1 MPLIPFKASTKLTIL
16 TKLTKLTTMRKRT
29 KAREFALQILYQIDI
44 THDQY
49 EATLNNFWQAH
60 SEDEIYDDVRAFTG
74 ELVKGVVENLKLI
87 DTKIAQYAANWELNR
102 MAVVD
107 RNILRLTSFELLF
120 RDDIPPKVAI
130 NEGVELAKK
139 YSDVNAGKFVNGIL
153 DKVKL
158 EKNK

>member
-1 MPLIPFKASTKLTIL
+1 
-16 TKLTKLTTMRKRT
+16 MRKRT
-29 KAREFALQILYQIDI
+29 KGREFALQILYQIDI

-49 EATLNNFWQAH
+49 EAALNNFWQVH
-60 SEDEIYDDVRAFTG
+60 SEEEIYDDVRQFTG
-74 ELVKGVVENLKLI
+74 ELVKGVVENLALI
-87 DTKIAQYAANWELNR
+87 DAKIAQYAANWELNR